1 MLTTMDAI
9 NDQSSNDA
17 SNLMKFDDCYVG
29 FHNEDSNLVSS
40 ESNDK

>member
-17 SNLMKFDDCYVG
+17 SNPMKTDYVG
-29 FHNEDSNLVSS
+29 FQNEDSNLVSS